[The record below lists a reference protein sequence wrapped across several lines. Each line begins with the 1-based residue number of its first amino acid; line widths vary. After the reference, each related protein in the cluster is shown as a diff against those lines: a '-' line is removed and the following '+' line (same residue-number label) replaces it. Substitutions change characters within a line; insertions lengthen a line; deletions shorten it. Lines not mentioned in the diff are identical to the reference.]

1 MRAQMYRACVQ
12 EQKHAK
18 GCTQTLEE
26 HPPAMQSIL
35 CRIVCLMRACVQASR
50 CASRTRK
57 SGATSAALKPTS
69 TPRKRGSRRG
79 VRVPRPCAAAE
90 RTIVRKPV
98 PLCAAVEACKKSSF
112 TTRNRRVPTH
122 LSVARRDSAACGA
135 ACRTMCAVPHRNS
148 YEPPFHRYCKSF
160 NDLSPR
166 ACFLPS

>member
-1 MRAQMYRACVQ
+1 MVAESM
-12 EQKHAK
+12 
-18 GCTQTLEE
+18 
-26 HPPAMQSIL
+26 P
-35 CRIVCLMRACVQASR
+35 CLMRACVQASR

-112 TTRNRRVPTH
+112 MT
-122 LSVARRDSAACGA
+122 L
-135 ACRTMCAVPHRNS
+135 
-148 YEPPFHRYCKSF
+148 
-160 NDLSPR
+160 
-166 ACFLPS
+166 LPSVTDAVRPPYP